1 MTDKKLKEY
10 NVVIQYDVQRTF
22 TVYAA
27 SEEQAE
33 ELVRDEKSISY
44 EDNWDEICT
53 LEVKEVA

>member
-1 MTDKKLKEY
+1 MTKKLKEY

-33 ELVRDEKSISY
+33 ELVRDEKAIDYS
-44 EDNWDEICT
+44 DNWDEVET

>member
-1 MTDKKLKEY
+1 MTKKLKEY

-33 ELVRDEKSISY
+33 ELVRDEKAIDYS
-44 EDNWDEICT
+44 DNWDEVGT
-53 LEVKEVA
+53 LEVKEVE

>member
-1 MTDKKLKEY
+1 MTKKLKEY

-33 ELVRDEKSISY
+33 ELVRDEKAIDYS
-44 EDNWDEICT
+44 DNWDEVGT

>member
-1 MTDKKLKEY
+1 MTKKIKEY

-33 ELVRDEKSISY
+33 ELVRDEKAIDYS
-44 EDNWDEICT
+44 DNWDEVET

>member
-1 MTDKKLKEY
+1 MTKKLKEY

-33 ELVRDEKSISY
+33 ELVRDEKAIDYS
-44 EDNWDEICT
+44 DNWDEVET
-53 LEVKEVA
+53 LEIKEVA